1 MGIWTRIWVL
11 VENLE
16 ENMGFGQEYGFW
28 TRIWVLVEN
37 MGIWTRIWGFGQE
50 YGFWLRI
57 WKRIW
62 DLDKNMGFS

>member
-1 MGIWTRIWVL
+1 MGFQEYSLMWLKTLIL
-11 VENLE
+11 VEN
-16 ENMGFGQEYGFW
+16 MGIW